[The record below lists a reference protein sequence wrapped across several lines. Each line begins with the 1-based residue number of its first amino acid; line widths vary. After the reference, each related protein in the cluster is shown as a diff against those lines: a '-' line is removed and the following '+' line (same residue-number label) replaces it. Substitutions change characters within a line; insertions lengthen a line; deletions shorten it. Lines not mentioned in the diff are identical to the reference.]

1 MELLGRAQIGPPGAD
16 AVRSMISMERGMEE
30 ASRIEPE
37 TTDELSIIGSGIRVT
52 GNIEA
57 TDDLHLLGKVEGDV
71 RCVTL
76 ILGEKS
82 VIRGSVFAE
91 RVRAA
96 GTVEGAIETKDLAVE
111 ATARLMG
118 DVTYSRI
125 RIATGGV
132 IDGKMSYREL
142 EEEPGEAAARLRLVE
157 PVSPVKPEPK
167 AVYIE

>member
-1 MELLGRAQIGPPGAD
+1 
-16 AVRSMISMERGMEE
+16 MEE
-30 ASRIEPE
+30 AKKVEPE
-37 TTDELSIIGSGIRVT
+37 TAEEMSIIGSGIRVT

-71 RCVTL
+71 RCATL

-82 VIRGSVFAE
+82 VIRGSVYAE

-111 ATARLMG
+111 ATARLNG
-118 DVTYSRI
+118 DITYSRI
-125 RIATGGV
+125 RIANGGV
-132 IDGKMSYREL
+132 IDGRMTYRES
-142 EEEPGEAAARLRLVE
+142 EEEPGEAARLRLVE
-157 PVSPVKPEPK
+157 SGPPAKVEPK

>member
-1 MELLGRAQIGPPGAD
+1 MEQ
-16 AVRSMISMERGMEE
+16 VKKV
-30 ASRIEPE
+30 EPE
-37 TTDELSIIGSGIRVT
+37 TAEEMSIIGSGIRVT

-96 GTVEGAIETKDLAVE
+96 GMIEGSIETKDLAVE
-111 ATARLMG
+111 ATARITG
-118 DVTYSRI
+118 DITYSRI
-125 RIATGGV
+125 RIASGGI
-132 IDGKMSYREL
+132 IDGKMSYRESE
-142 EEEPGEAAARLRLVE
+142 EEEPGDAARLRLVE
-157 PVSPVKPEPK
+157 SAPAAKPEPAKPEPK

>member
-1 MELLGRAQIGPPGAD
+1 MEQAKK
-16 AVRSMISMERGMEE
+16 V
-30 ASRIEPE
+30 EPE
-37 TTDELSIIGSGIRVT
+37 TAEEMSIIGSGIRVI

-111 ATARLMG
+111 ATARLTG

-125 RIATGGV
+125 RIASGGI
-132 IDGKMSYREL
+132 IDGKMSYRES
-142 EEEPGEAAARLRLVE
+142 EEEAGGDARLRLVE
-157 PVSPVKPEPK
+157 SGPAAKPEPAKPEPK

>member
-1 MELLGRAQIGPPGAD
+1 
-16 AVRSMISMERGMEE
+16 MEE
-30 ASRIEPE
+30 ASKVKPE
-37 TTDELSIIGSGIRVT
+37 VADELSIIGSGIRVT

-57 TDDLHLLGKVEGDV
+57 TDDLHLLGKVDGDV

-82 VIRGSVFAE
+82 VIRGSVYAE

-96 GTVEGAIETKDLAVE
+96 GMVEGAIETKDLAVE

-125 RIATGGV
+125 RIANGGI
-132 IDGKMSYREL
+132 IDGKMSYREI
-142 EEEPGEAAARLRLVE
+142 EEEPSEAARLRLVE
-157 PVSPVKPEPK
+157 PVAPAKAEPK

>member
-1 MELLGRAQIGPPGAD
+1 
-16 AVRSMISMERGMEE
+16 MEE
-30 ASRIEPE
+30 AIKIEPE
-37 TTDELSIIGSGIRVT
+37 TADEMSIIGSGIRVT

-57 TDDLHLLGKVEGDV
+57 TDDLHLLGKVDGDV
-71 RCVTL
+71 RCITL

-111 ATARLMG
+111 STARLMG

-125 RIATGGV
+125 RIANGGI
-132 IDGKMSYREL
+132 IDGKMSYREI
-142 EEEPGEAAARLRLVE
+142 EEEPSEAARLRLVE
-157 PVSPVKPEPK
+157 PVPPAKAEPK

>member
-1 MELLGRAQIGPPGAD
+1 MEQAKK
-16 AVRSMISMERGMEE
+16 V
-30 ASRIEPE
+30 EPE
-37 TTDELSIIGSGIRVT
+37 TAEEMSIIGSGIRVT

-57 TDDLHLLGKVEGDV
+57 TDDLHLLGKVDGDV

-96 GTVEGAIETKDLAVE
+96 GTVEGSIETKDLAVE
-111 ATARLMG
+111 ATARLNG
-118 DVTYSRI
+118 DITYSRI
-125 RIATGGV
+125 RIASGGI
-132 IDGKMSYREL
+132 IDGKMIYRES
-142 EEEPGEAAARLRLVE
+142 EEEAGGDARLRLVE
-157 PVSPVKPEPK
+157 SGPAGKPEAARPEPK

>member
-1 MELLGRAQIGPPGAD
+1 
-16 AVRSMISMERGMEE
+16 MEE
-30 ASRIEPE
+30 ASRIEPA
-37 TTDELSIIGSGIRVT
+37 TADELSIIGSGIRVT

-82 VIRGSVFAE
+82 VIRGSVYAE

-111 ATARLMG
+111 STARLMG

-132 IDGKMSYREL
+132 IDGKMSYREI
-142 EEEPGEAAARLRLVE
+142 EEEVGEAARLRLVE
-157 PVSPVKPEPK
+157 PVPAIKPEPAPK
-167 AVYIE
+167 PKPVYIE

>member
-1 MELLGRAQIGPPGAD
+1 
-16 AVRSMISMERGMEE
+16 MEE
-30 ASRIEPE
+30 AKKIEPE
-37 TTDELSIIGSGIRVT
+37 TADELSIIGSGIRVT

-82 VIRGSVFAE
+82 VIRGSVYAE

-132 IDGKMSYREL
+132 IDGKMSYREI
-142 EEEPGEAAARLRLVE
+142 EEEPSEAARLRLVE
-157 PVSPVKPEPK
+157 PVAPAKPEPK

>member
-1 MELLGRAQIGPPGAD
+1 MEGAVKTEVES
-16 AVRSMISMERGMEE
+16 AEE
-30 ASRIEPE
+30 M
-37 TTDELSIIGSGIRVT
+37 SIIGSGIRVT

-82 VIRGSVFAE
+82 VIRGSVYAE

-111 ATARLMG
+111 ATARLNG
-118 DVTYSRI
+118 DITYSRI
-125 RIATGGV
+125 RIANGGV
-132 IDGKMSYREL
+132 IDGKMSYRES
-142 EEEPGEAAARLRLVE
+142 EEEPGEAARLRLVE
-157 PVSPVKPEPK
+157 SAPPARPEPK

>member
-1 MELLGRAQIGPPGAD
+1 
-16 AVRSMISMERGMEE
+16 MEE
-30 ASRIEPE
+30 VSRIEPE
-37 TTDELSIIGSGIRVT
+37 TADELSIIGSGIRVT

-82 VIRGSVFAE
+82 VIRGSVYAE

-111 ATARLMG
+111 STARLMG

-132 IDGKMSYREL
+132 IDGKMSYREI
-142 EEEPGEAAARLRLVE
+142 EEEVGEAARLRLVE
-157 PVSPVKPEPK
+157 PVPAVKPEPAPK
-167 AVYIE
+167 PKPVYIE

>member
-1 MELLGRAQIGPPGAD
+1 
-16 AVRSMISMERGMEE
+16 MEE
-30 ASRIEPE
+30 ARKVEPG
-37 TTDELSIIGSGIRVT
+37 TADELSIIGSGIRVT

-82 VIRGSVFAE
+82 VIRGSVYAE

-132 IDGKMSYREL
+132 IDGKMSYREV
-142 EEEPGEAAARLRLVE
+142 EEEVGEAARLRLVE

>member
-1 MELLGRAQIGPPGAD
+1 
-16 AVRSMISMERGMEE
+16 MEE

-37 TTDELSIIGSGIRVT
+37 TADELSIIGSGIRVT

-132 IDGKMSYREL
+132 IDGKMSYREI
-142 EEEPGEAAARLRLVE
+142 EEEPSEAARLRLVE
-157 PVSPVKPEPK
+157 PVTQAKAEPK